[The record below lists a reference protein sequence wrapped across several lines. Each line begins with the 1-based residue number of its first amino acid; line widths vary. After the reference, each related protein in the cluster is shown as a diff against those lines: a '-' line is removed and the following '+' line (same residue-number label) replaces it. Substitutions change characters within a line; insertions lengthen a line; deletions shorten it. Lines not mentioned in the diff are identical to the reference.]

1 LNGVQVNGS
10 NEGDA
15 RFASGP
21 AARWLPRVLAA
32 SVLTASMVLAMRYE
46 SAASLDFVKLL
57 RAVIVTTGALVA
69 LWIIRSGGEV
79 RLVVELGARH
89 LRYGSR
95 EGSPVLNYSAI
106 ERLTFQTPFAG
117 IWRWL
122 PAVIL
127 QDEHQRSW
135 RLPATLQNGAALIDQ
150 LVQLS
155 GRSDL
160 KSWAASLNLSRRMN
174 RPGITVA
181 AGYLL
186 AASIFALSIFHYIN

>member
-1 LNGVQVNGS
+1 MQMNGN
-10 NEGDA
+10 NDGDA
-15 RFASGP
+15 RFVSGH

-32 SVLTASMVLAMRYE
+32 AVLTASMVLAMRYE
-46 SAASLDFVKLL
+46 SAVSLDFVRLL
-57 RAVIVTTGALVA
+57 RAVVVTMGGLVA

-79 RLVVELGARH
+79 RLVIELGPRH
-89 LRYGSR
+89 LRYGSQDD
-95 EGSPVLNYSAI
+95 SPILSYAAI

-122 PAVIL
+122 PAVSVL
-127 QDEHQRSW
+127 DDQQRTW

-160 KSWAASLNLSRRMN
+160 KSWAASLNLARRMN
-174 RPGITVA
+174 RSGITVA

-186 AASIFALSIFHYIN
+186 SASIFTLSIFHYVS